1 MGLDMYLERHVP
13 RESVPDVDGAVVH
26 KNSDDYVE
34 VAYWRK
40 ANHIHNWF
48 VNNIQGG
55 VDNCERYPVA
65 RDKLQNLID
74 LCKFVIEY
82 PDEAPSKLPTAAGF
96 FFGSTDYSDWYDD
109 DNSDTVQQLEK
120 VLREYPDD
128 AEFYYLASW

>member
-13 RESVPDVDGAVVH
+13 REPVPDVDGAVVRE
-26 KNSDDYVE
+26 NSDDYVE

-40 ANHIHNWF
+40 SNHIHNWF

-74 LCKFVIEY
+74 LCKFVIEH

-128 AEFYYLASW
+128 AVFYYLASW